1 METLIHDVRYGLRML
16 RKSPAFTAV
25 AIAALALGI
34 ASTTA
39 IFSVVDV
46 VLLHPLPYPDSGRI
60 VLISQTVRSTGQDMG
75 DSSPANYLDW
85 AEQNH
90 VFSHIAASRGMQG
103 NLTGGERP
111 ERIRYTVAS
120 GDFFSLFGV
129 GPQLGRSLLPD
140 DEKPGNDHVTVLSY
154 ALWKR
159 LGADPSLVGRN
170 IALNGEPYTAI
181 GVMPASFAPDDYG
194 ELWVPSPW
202 DVPAHPLNPQ
212 ADPRAL
218 RDSSYIDVWGR
229 LKPGVTLDQARAE
242 MAAIARR
249 LEKQYPNA
257 NDDVGISLVSMQDSL
272 VSDIRPV
279 LWVLLGAVG
288 CVLLI
293 GCANVANLLLARATT
308 RTREIS
314 IRTALGASW
323 LRLARQM
330 LTESILLALCGGLL
344 GILLAWW
351 AVPALLTMSP
361 PEISNFKHIGL
372 NPEVLGFSLAI
383 SLLSGILFGLAP
395 AFHASQSN
403 LDESL
408 KEGERGSTGG
418 RGRTRSALV
427 VTEVGLSLVLLIGAG
442 LMLKSFVRLMN
453 VDPGFDPNHLLVFSV
468 GLPPSASS
476 AQQDAFYREVVE
488 RLQALPGVQSVGAVS
503 RLPLVGGNSSR
514 SFNLPGSTK
523 SYTADLRVSTPGY
536 FRTMGIPLRAGR
548 NLTEQDA
555 QASAQVAV
563 VNEALARNVFP
574 GEDAVGKYIVNFG
587 PLNNKIQIVGIVG
600 NVRHIG
606 LETTP
611 RPEVYLPFGQ
621 AHWPSVF
628 VAVRCNT
635 SHPLALTS
643 AVQNVVWSVDKDVP
657 LANLR
662 TMQGVIASS
671 VMRRR
676 FTTLLLAIFSALA
689 LLLAAVGLYGVMSY
703 TVSQRTREVGIRM
716 ALGARRSDVMKL
728 VVGQG
733 MALVGVG
740 LGLGLLASIA
750 LRRVMSGLLFGV
762 SATDPLVFSAF
773 AVLMAIV
780 ALLANCLPARRAAR
794 VDPMVALRYE

>member
-1 METLIHDVRYGLRML
+1 
-16 RKSPAFTAV
+16 
-25 AIAALALGI
+25 
-34 ASTTA
+34 
-39 IFSVVDV
+39 
-46 VLLHPLPYPDSGRI
+46 
-60 VLISQTVRSTGQDMG
+60 
-75 DSSPANYLDW
+75 
-85 AEQNH
+85 
-90 VFSHIAASRGMQG
+90 
-103 NLTGGERP
+103 
-111 ERIRYTVAS
+111 
-120 GDFFSLFGV
+120 
-129 GPQLGRSLLPD
+129 
-140 DEKPGNDHVTVLSY
+140 
-154 ALWKR
+154 
-159 LGADPSLVGRN
+159 
-170 IALNGEPYTAI
+170 
-181 GVMPASFAPDDYG
+181 
-194 ELWVPSPW
+194 
-202 DVPAHPLNPQ
+202 
-212 ADPRAL
+212 
-218 RDSSYIDVWGR
+218 
-229 LKPGVTLDQARAE
+229 
-242 MAAIARR
+242 
-249 LEKQYPNA
+249 
-257 NDDVGISLVSMQDSL
+257 
-272 VSDIRPV
+272 
-279 LWVLLGAVG
+279 
-288 CVLLI
+288 
-293 GCANVANLLLARATT
+293 
-308 RTREIS
+308 
-314 IRTALGASW
+314 
-323 LRLARQM
+323 
-330 LTESILLALCGGLL
+330 
-344 GILLAWW
+344 
-351 AVPALLTMSP
+351 MSP

-611 RPEVYLPFGQ
+611 RPEVYLAFGQ
-621 AHWPSVF
+621 AHWPLVF

-643 AVQNVVWSVDKDVP
+643 AVQNAVWSVDKDVP